1 MERSSQVALV
11 KNLPAIAGDIRDV
24 DSIPGLGRFPG
35 VGNGN
40 TLKYSCLKNSID
52 RGAWCATVHEVE
64 ESNMTEQLNTQ
75 CLLFS

>member
-1 MERSSQVALV
+1 MIIE
-11 KNLPAIAGDIRDV
+11 LPTWLSGRESVNAGYPRDV

-40 TLKYSCLKNSID
+40 TLQYSCLKNSID
-52 RGAWCATVHEVE
+52 KGAWWATVHEVE